1 MQQIHTNKKQSR
13 FKKERASAPG
23 AGYEKNA
30 SVTVEASFGIPLFLF
45 AVLCLIWMIEIHS
58 IRISII
64 NAAQSAAKRAAEE
77 TAIVPV
83 LNISALKADIIN
95 GIGIER
101 VERSILDGGSE
112 GIQCKDSWFSPDTGE
127 MYIKIKY
134 KISLP
139 LPVFG
144 NPSAEFTEDF
154 RINGWRGYED
164 RGLGNGD
171 ADIVYIT
178 ENGLV
183 YHEDPQCTYLQL
195 SINFVP
201 YAGLSELRNSGG
213 AIYHRCEK
221 CVYGPAMAGVYI
233 TETGGKYHNSLRCS
247 GLKRTV
253 RAVKKSEVIGKGGCY
268 RCTK

>member
-1 MQQIHTNKKQSR
+1 
-13 FKKERASAPG
+13 
-23 AGYEKNA
+23 
-30 SVTVEASFGIPLFLF
+30 
-45 AVLCLIWMIEIHS
+45 
-58 IRISII
+58 
-64 NAAQSAAKRAAEE
+64 
-77 TAIVPV
+77 
-83 LNISALKADIIN
+83 
-95 GIGIER
+95 
-101 VERSILDGGSE
+101 
-112 GIQCKDSWFSPDTGE
+112 